1 MSIKT
6 KTIHRVS
13 FFYLYLAFPTNLRRV
28 TLLHRFY
35 RRVFEAWAACGLGYL
50 KIVLQKI
57 ITTYA
62 MLFFLFFAFVKNSL
76 ILNNSLYKPMN
87 LMLYKGKQQKKK
99 KKCWN
104 VNHQSAIWLS
114 CGCSPSVIHNVYTKK
129 CIAADQT
136 HFFTLLAPPR
146 VMLI

>member
-76 ILNNSLYKPMN
+76 ILNNSLN
-87 LMLYKGKQQKKK
+87 ELNAIQGKTAKKK
-99 KKCWN
+99 KKNAGMSIISQLFGCPVVVLLPSYTTYIPRN
-104 VNHQSAIWLS
+104 V
-114 CGCSPSVIHNVYTKK
+114 
-129 CIAADQT
+129 
-136 HFFTLLAPPR
+136 
-146 VMLI
+146 

>member
-76 ILNNSLYKPMN
+76 ILNNSLN
-87 LMLYKGKQQKKK
+87 ELNAIQGKTAKKK
-99 KKCWN
+99 KQKCWN

-136 HFFTLLAPPR
+136 HFFTLLA
-146 VMLI
+146 